1 MRIVYPSGKRFSS
14 PRLEK
19 MCCLLRLRFA
29 QACGEVTGSPIFIA
43 SVEDQKTA
51 MRPPLSDPL
60 LPDPAPA
67 AKHAGNTPT
76 LQEAHARVAHL
87 IGEVAREWR
96 FQMNRTL
103 KPLGLS
109 LSTRQVLMQLHR
121 RGGKLGQGD
130 LARRL
135 GIESPTLVPL
145 LDDLERKQ
153 WIRRESDPDDA
164 RRKTVVLTPRGAKQ
178 IPALEAL
185 SVELRHTMMCDM
197 QQDEIETLALLLSRV
212 RDNMFSEKEQS

>member
-1 MRIVYPSGKRFSS
+1 
-14 PRLEK
+14 
-19 MCCLLRLRFA
+19 
-29 QACGEVTGSPIFIA
+29 
-43 SVEDQKTA
+43 
-51 MRPPLSDPL
+51 MRPPLSDPP

-67 AKHAGNTPT
+67 AKHDGNTST
-76 LQEAHARVAHL
+76 LQEAHARVAQL

-109 LSTRQVLMQLHR
+109 LSTRGVLMQLHR

-145 LDDLERKQ
+145 LDGLERKQ

-164 RRKTVVLTPRGAKQ
+164 RRKTVVLTPRGAKH
-178 IPALEAL
+178 IAALEAL
-185 SVELRHTMMCDM
+185 SVELRHTMMKDM
-197 QQDEIETLALLLSRV
+197 QQDDIETLALLLSRV
-212 RDNMFSEKEQS
+212 RDNMLSKKEPS